1 MCFIGDVCVVFI
13 DNCVVGIEV
22 NVDRINKLW
31 DELFML
37 VMVFN
42 FYIGYDN
49 VVKIVKKVYKEG
61 MILKEVVI
69 SLGLLMEE

>member
-1 MCFIGDVCVVFI
+1 MVFI

-22 NVDRINKLW
+22 NVERINKFR
-31 DELFML
+31 DEFLML
-37 VMVFN
+37 VIVLN

-61 MILKEVVI
+61 IILKEVVI
-69 SLGLLMEE
+69 SLGLLIEE